1 MRISISQFSFYK
13 NIPANSGRYLKAEGY
28 IFPDTYDFYIGENAN
43 SVLKKLF
50 SNFTKK
56 WTKEFNSK
64 AKSLGM
70 TQDQII
76 ILASIIQREAKDKS
90 QMQVISS
97 VLHNR
102 LNDSATYPQL
112 QMNSTKEYITAVN
125 KYNVFSDFYY
135 SIYLDS
141 YNTYSIEGLPPGA
154 ICNPGIDAI
163 EAALNPSDTN
173 YHFFCHDAK
182 GNIYLAETAAEH
194 QKNTEK
200 IFYESD

>member
-1 MRISISQFSFYK
+1 
-13 NIPANSGRYLKAEGY
+13 
-28 IFPDTYDFYIGENAN
+28 
-43 SVLKKLF
+43 
-50 SNFTKK
+50 
-56 WTKEFNSK
+56 
-64 AKSLGM
+64 
-70 TQDQII
+70 
-76 ILASIIQREAKDKS
+76 
-90 QMQVISS
+90 
-97 VLHNR
+97 
-102 LNDSATYPQL
+102 
-112 QMNSTKEYITAVN
+112 MNSTKEYITAVN